1 MTWFIVGLGNPGKK
15 YENTRHNIGF
25 NVLNLFAEE
34 IKANFQ
40 TKKNYEIAE
49 GYLNGIPVYL
59 LKPLTFMNLSGK
71 AVIEFVKYKNFSG
84 FSQTLVI
91 YDDLDLP
98 VGKIRLKWDGGSG
111 GHKGVNSI
119 INELG
124 TKDFYHLKI
133 GIGRP
138 PLKEL
143 IENYVLD
150 KFNKDEREI
159 IDAAINKAVLCITA
173 LIEQGPQ
180 IAMNKFNG

>member
-1 MTWFIVGLGNPGKK
+1 MTWLIIGLGNPGKK

-40 TKKNYEIAE
+40 IKKNYELAE
-49 GYLNGIPVYL
+49 GSLNDIPLFL

-71 AVIEFVKYKNFSG
+71 AVVEFTKYKNFLEASK
-84 FSQTLVI
+84 TLVI

-98 VGKIRLKWDGGSG
+98 VGKIRLKWNGGSG

-119 INELG
+119 INELA

-143 IENYVLD
+143 VEYYVLE
-150 KFNKDEREI
+150 KFSKNEREI
-159 IDAAINKAVLCITA
+159 IDTAIIRAVSCITT
-173 LIEQGPQ
+173 LIEHGPQ

>member
-1 MTWFIVGLGNPGKK
+1 MTWLIIGLGNPGKK

-34 IKANFQ
+34 INTYFQ
-40 TKKNYEIAE
+40 IKKNYEIAE
-49 GYLNGIPVYL
+49 GYLNGIPLYL

-71 AVIEFVKYKNFSG
+71 AVVEFIKLKNFFES
-84 FSQTLVI
+84 SKTLVI

-98 VGKIRLKWDGGSG
+98 VGKIRLKWNGGSG

-119 INELG
+119 INEMG

-138 PLKEL
+138 PLKEFV
-143 IENYVLD
+143 EYYVLE
-150 KFNKDEREI
+150 KFSKNERET
-159 IDAAINKAVLCITA
+159 IDTAINKAVICIKT
-173 LIEQGPQ
+173 LIEEGPQ
-180 IAMNKFNG
+180 MAMNKFNG